1 MYDLTK
7 CLAALFVVG
16 LHMKSAGTTPVRQHP
31 KG

>member
-1 MYDLTK
+1 MIDEMLGGII
-7 CLAALFVVG
+7 VVG

>member
-1 MYDLTK
+1 MLGGII
-7 CLAALFVVG
+7 VVG